1 MDSVG
6 HDQISMSLNA
16 NQTDAAGAVGDAG
29 AVDPANPAGRGRE
42 ELEKRRALK
51 RTVGTKLYYSPE
63 EASGEVGSRGVVY
76 KIYIIDNYIRGDN
89 NMERERITIS
99 STGGESNTLRI
110 DPNSPLYK
118 LEEEVKEKILKELED
133 DKKELTSMKN
143 ELENLKKDKQVDK
156 KRLAEMKNE
165 EENLEYSIKLRTEGE
180 PIIYGR
186 FRGKPIEATIYK
198 YPVFN
203 EMQGQTYIYTEIE
216 TKLKKEKHKI
226 PARNVYNLIEPKKG
240 KFAQTVED
248 LTERVNNWR
257 RRIKRRIRRIKRKW
271 TNSPEPNSPEPNSP
285 EPNSPEP
292 NSPEPNSPEPNSP
305 EPKTGG
311 KKKVKKTRKS
321 TSKNKGIK
329 QKKKTKRRKLTSKNK
344 GIKQKKKTKRRKS
357 TSKNKRRKKHTNRK
371 K

>member
-1 MDSVG
+1 MTSVNPN
-6 HDQISMSLNA
+6 QISMILNA
-16 NQTDAAGAVGDAG
+16 NPTDAAGAVGDAG
-29 AVDPANPAGRGRE
+29 AVDT
-42 ELEKRRALK
+42 RRTLK

-76 KIYIIDNYIRGDN
+76 KIYIIDNIREDN
-89 NMERERITIS
+89 NMERERITIR
-99 STGGESNTLRI
+99 STGGEPNTLTI

-143 ELENLKKDKQVDK
+143 ELEKLKKDKQVDK

-186 FRGKPIEATIYK
+186 FKGNPIEATIYK

-216 TKLKKEKHKI
+216 TKLKKTHKI
-226 PARNVYNLIEPKKG
+226 PARNVYDLIEPKKG
-240 KFAQTVED
+240 KLAQTVED

-257 RRIKRRIRRIKRKW
+257 RRIKRRIRRFKRKW
-271 TNSPEPNSPEPNSP
+271 TNSPEPNSPESNSPEPNSP
-285 EPNSPEP
+285 ESNSPEP

-311 KKKVKKTRKS
+311 KKKVKKTRKL
-321 TSKNKGIK
+321 K
-329 QKKKTKRRKLTSKNK
+329 SKNK

-357 TSKNKRRKKHTNRK
+357 TSKNKRRKSTSKNKRRKKHTNRK